1 MKHVHIFF
9 AFLLIPLLLGV
20 ARNAQAQRWD
30 WNSFG
35 TAQQFRSF
43 DMFLSEH
50 SKTAKK
56 LWEKPDRVN
65 DPGFLN
71 GNKEL
76 KQWLEDHPA
85 AAREF
90 HEEPAGFMERER
102 HLQIYGRDLDAG
114 PGRRSELARFDWF
127 LDSHPNVRHDLVKKP
142 ELIDKPDYLN
152 HHPDLRQFL
161 SDYPAVRAE
170 LQQHP
175 REFMERESQYEH
187 GL

>member
-90 HEEPAGFMERER
+90 HEEPWDSWSANGIYRFTGGTLTPARAAAANSRASTGFWIPTPM
-102 HLQIYGRDLDAG
+102 
-114 PGRRSELARFDWF
+114 FDTIW
-127 LDSHPNVRHDLVKKP
+127 
-142 ELIDKPDYLN
+142 
-152 HHPDLRQFL
+152 
-161 SDYPAVRAE
+161 
-170 LQQHP
+170 
-175 REFMERESQYEH
+175 
-187 GL
+187 